1 MKNKKIKALFIAP
14 DLFVP
19 ENKNGTNKTIFN
31 ILKENEYLSVDFLY
45 PSLSSEPIEL
55 EQEFSNVNLIPVKV
69 KDMDESSYLRKI
81 KSLLRPSPFIK
92 SSNEIIKKLS
102 SKTSEIV
109 NDYEII
115 QVCSLAVAPVLD
127 AISKEA
133 QKKTLICAID
143 CYSFFYEFKIK
154 NEKRYFKKIIWKW
167 ELLKGKVFERRYYK
181 KTAKI
186 FFVTNE
192 DARYARVNFPSPS
205 IKKGM
210 IYGVDIEKI
219 NKENLMYDDLTEEKN
234 SLIFTG
240 NLSYRPNVDSTDF
253 ILDNLMPLL
262 WKIKP
267 EIKVYF
273 VGAGAPERLKNFQD
287 DRVMVTGFVESLMP
301 YMKKAQIFISPIFF
315 GAGTKTKVLEAMGM
329 GKLVVGT
336 KDSFTGIL
344 CTDGHD
350 CLVIDPPRDMELW
363 ITKIIDVLEGKDE
376 ISKLENNARET
387 IEKFHDWNVNKL
399 NYVKEYREL
408 L

>member
-1 MKNKKIKALFIAP
+1 
-14 DLFVP
+14 
-19 ENKNGTNKTIFN
+19 
-31 ILKENEYLSVDFLY
+31 
-45 PSLSSEPIEL
+45 
-55 EQEFSNVNLIPVKV
+55 
-69 KDMDESSYLRKI
+69 
-81 KSLLRPSPFIK
+81 
-92 SSNEIIKKLS
+92 
-102 SKTSEIV
+102 
-109 NDYEII
+109 
-115 QVCSLAVAPVLD
+115 
-127 AISKEA
+127 
-133 QKKTLICAID
+133 
-143 CYSFFYEFKIK
+143 
-154 NEKRYFKKIIWKW
+154 
-167 ELLKGKVFERRYYK
+167 
-181 KTAKI
+181 
-186 FFVTNE
+186 
-192 DARYARVNFPSPS
+192 
-205 IKKGM
+205 
-210 IYGVDIEKI
+210 
-219 NKENLMYDDLTEEKN
+219 
-234 SLIFTG
+234 
-240 NLSYRPNVDSTDF
+240 
-253 ILDNLMPLL
+253 MPLL

-287 DRVMVTGFVESLMP
+287 DRVMVTGFVESLVP

-315 GAGTKTKVLEAMGM
+315 GSGTKTKVLEAMGM